1 MAKKV
6 QLKVKARTESGRGA
20 VKRLR
25 ATGVVPGVIYGAH
38 TKPLNV
44 AVAVEELEKV
54 LHDATSE
61 NVLVDLQIEEGGTT
75 KNRLALIQEVQHHPY
90 EDVVLHIDFHEV
102 LATEK
107 LHTRVPVRPVGEP
120 AGVKTGGG
128 ILEYVMRDLH
138 VECLPQDL
146 PEVIEVNVEKL
157 EIGQSIHIGDI
168 AAPAGVALV
177 DDKGQTVF
185 LVAAPITEEE
195 LAAMTEAAAAPSAEP
210 EVITAKVEEGEEGAV
225 VEGEEKPKAEAGK
238 AEAKAP
244 AAGAAGKAPAA
255 GATGKAPAAGAG
267 GKAPAAGAAG
277 KAPAAA
283 AGKGEAKPA
292 GKPAGKPEAKK

>member
-1 MAKKV
+1 MAKRV
-6 QLKVKARTESGRGA
+6 QLKAKARAGSGRGA
-20 VKRLR
+20 AKRLR
-25 ATGVVPGVIYGAH
+25 AEGVVPAVIYGAC

-44 AVAVEELEKV
+44 AVVAEELEKV
-54 LHDATSE
+54 LQEATSE
-61 NVLVDLQIEEGGTT
+61 NVLVDLQVDEGGTT

-107 LHTRVPVRPVGEP
+107 LRARVPVRPVGEP

-128 ILEYVMRDLH
+128 VLEYVMRDLH

-146 PEVIEVNVEKL
+146 PEIIEVNVEKL
-157 EIGQSIHIGDI
+157 EISQSIHVGDI
-168 AAPAGVALV
+168 APPAGVALL
-177 DDKGQTVF
+177 DSKGQTVF
-185 LVAAPITEEE
+185 LVVAPITEEE

-210 EVITAKVEEGEEGAV
+210 EVITAKTEEGEEVAV
-225 VEGEEKPKAEAGK
+225 AEGEAKPKAEAGK

-255 GATGKAPAAGAG
+255 GAAGKAPAAGAG

-277 KAPAAA
+277 KSPSAA

-292 GKPAGKPEAKK
+292 GKRAAKPEAKK